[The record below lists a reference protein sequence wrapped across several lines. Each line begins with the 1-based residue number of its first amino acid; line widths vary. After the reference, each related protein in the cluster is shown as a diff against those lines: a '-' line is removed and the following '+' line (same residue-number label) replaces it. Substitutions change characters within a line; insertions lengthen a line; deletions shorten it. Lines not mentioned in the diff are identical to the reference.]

1 MKNLRYALLTI
12 ALLVAT
18 VVSASAESKVATV
31 DMKKLFNG
39 YYKTKLSP
47 NFT

>member
-1 MKNLRYALLTI
+1 MKNLRYLTLTVV
-12 ALLVAT
+12 LLVAT
-18 VVSASAESKVATV
+18 VVSASAQSKVATV